1 MKINYIF
8 IQIIYLF
15 STIALSQSADILL
28 NGTVSAE
35 NNQIKNVSDP
45 TNPGDAINKGYLS
58 EMLQTLQSQIDG
70 LESQVE
76 DLQSQIDQANNNAS
90 VTINGLGTAGY
101 YTHAAIHFENSAAFD
116 GEDYF
121 FFNYG
126 ANGWQKAQGSITLVD
141 QDLNPNYIISQI
153 LAMVPS
159 DGSVLQPDEFIS
171 YFSVGDTF
179 SFSNLDNIL
188 TVDDYIITDFNT
200 SINFD
205 VRINDADL
213 EGEELEVS
221 LLEGPESGTLTLNE
235 DSTFTFTPAADLSG
249 EVQLTYQ
256 VTDGINTANG
266 ITKIMVRPD
275 IQSQDNIVFSGMTTA
290 GGAVFFFDSASSYN
304 GYDHFFM
311 GYGTSG
317 WQGHGGNSLTL
328 QGLNPNYIISQILAS
343 VPNDGSIVS
352 GGEFLSYFSVGDTF
366 SFSGQPNVI
375 AVDDYYDTFFQT
387 EISVDVS
394 TNDADLE
401 GEELTVSITTPP
413 VSGTL
418 TLNENNTFLF
428 TPADNFSGEVQFT
441 YQVTDGENIANADVI
456 IAVQPENEPQET
468 AVVSGTNTGN
478 NSINSIA
485 IIYFESNSS
494 LDGQDVFYF
503 GYGSTGWQHDG
514 GGNSLVDQGLNPN
527 YIISQILA
535 VVPSDGS
542 VLSPGE
548 FISYFSVGDTFSF
561 TGLSNILTVDDYV
574 ITDFN
579 SSINFDVRTNDADL
593 EGEQFTVFLVEGP
606 DSGTLTLNE
615 DGTFTF
621 VPAADFSGEVEFT
634 YEVTDGENV
643 AGATAIIK
651 VRDENFD

>member
-1 MKINYIF
+1 MKKLTLIVLM
-8 IQIIYLF
+8 LF
-15 STIALSQSADILL
+15 TVLSYAQDIEL
-28 NGTVSAE
+28 NGTVSAQ
-35 NNQIKNVSDP
+35 NNQIKNVADP
-45 TNPGDAINKGYLS
+45 TDPGDAINKGYLS
-58 EMLQTLQSQIDG
+58 EMLESLQSQIDG

-76 DLQSQIDQANNNAS
+76 DLQSQIDSINGVVKVVISGLGIAGYNTHA
-90 VTINGLGTAGY
+90 TIN
-101 YTHAAIHFENSAAFD
+101 FENSAAFD

-159 DGSVLQPDEFIS
+159 DGSVLQPSEFIS
-171 YFSVGDTF
+171 YLSVGDSF
-179 SFSNLDNIL
+179 SFSGLDNIL
-188 TVDDYIITDFNT
+188 TVDDYIITDLNT

-235 DSTFTFTPAADLSG
+235 NGTFTFTPAADLSG

-275 IQSQDNIVFSGMTTA
+275 IQSQDNIVFSGLTTA
-290 GGAVFFFDSASSYN
+290 GGALFFFDSVSSYN

-317 WQGHGGNSLTL
+317 WQGRGGNSLTL
-328 QGLNPNYIISQILAS
+328 QGLNPNYIISQILDI

-352 GGEFLSYFSVGDTF
+352 GGEFISYFSVGDTF

-387 EISVDVS
+387 EITVDVS

-418 TLNENNTFLF
+418 VLNENNTLSF
-428 TPADNFSGEVQFT
+428 TPSTDFSGEVQFT
-441 YQVTDGENIANADVI
+441 YEVTDGENIANADVI
-456 IAVQPENEPQET
+456 IAVQPENESQET
-468 AVVSGTNTGN
+468 VVISGISTGN

-503 GYGSTGWQHDG
+503 GYGATGWQHDG

-593 EGEQFTVFLVEGP
+593 EGEQFTVSLTEGP

-615 DGTFTF
+615 NSTFTF
-621 VPAADFSGEVEFT
+621 VPAVGFSGEVEFT
-634 YEVTDGENV
+634 YEVTDGENISNS
-643 AGATAIIK
+643 TSIIK
-651 VRDENFD
+651 VRTQNFN